1 MQNPYSYLN
10 IDIRVLVV
18 EGSDDEILPGGKFLW
33 LQEVVLAECR
43 VVHLHIFVVMMMLIF
58 IVKEIMIIFCVKNQI
73 LHPCNILNLKY

>member
-43 VVHLHIFVVMMMLIF
+43 VVHLHIFVVMMLNF
-58 IVKEIMIIFCVKNQI
+58 IVKEIM
-73 LHPCNILNLKY
+73 L